1 MTTFSGAEEVTVY
14 GIDLFDMHVMRR
26 RIKNGR
32 MSHDECM
39 RTLAES
45 FKIAKAY
52 HDAEKARGA
61 S

>member
-1 MTTFSGAEEVTVY
+1 MANFGGADEITIY
-14 GIDLFDMHVMRR
+14 GIDQVDLHVMRR

-61 S
+61 L